1 MTAEL
6 PADLAAAYIREL
18 STDVRAVLPAPDD
31 LPDGVI
37 VLAEGVVLAAGA
49 IAVVMAPGALWSPTA
64 LDLAAVAKTP
74 APTLLDPPPPAAV
87 AAARRLLEDA

>member
-31 LPDGVI
+31 MPEGVI
-37 VLAEGVVLAAGA
+37 VLAEGVVLMAAGT
-49 IAVVMAPGALWSPTA
+49 AVVMEPGALWSPTA
-64 LDLAAVAKTP
+64 LDLAAVTNAP
-74 APTLLDPPPPAAV
+74 APTLLDPPPPEAV
-87 AAARRLLEDA
+87 AAARRLVEGA